1 MTTLSNQEAKNNLT
15 SSTNG
20 KSNKRKQFQK
30 PVMVLAMAIT
40 LSACGGTSDKIIDH
54 IDTNNSTNVSYIN
67 ALAHNTT
74 FYLKSSIYNA
84 SVYESRFRTVELM
97 SADVSEV
104 ITHDW
109 IDGANESVF
118 AMENS
123 ITNGS
128 RVSQNFDI
136 NKESDYWAIAWNE
149 IDENKLSVFEK
160 KTNNK
165 ADVYSVRLLATSEMS
180 VKTFLSNDI
189 LATTESGVVTAFF
202 EIEGC
207 SDLMV
212 GDNEIDLCSIGTVG
226 QSYLAVVSIDGQ
238 IVVVQE

>member
-1 MTTLSNQEAKNNLT
+1 MTTLSNQESSNNLN
-15 SSTNG
+15 SYI
-20 KSNKRKQFQK
+20 KSINNKQYRKL
-30 PVMVLAMAIT
+30 VIVLSIAMT
-40 LSACGGTSDKIIDH
+40 LSACGGTSDKIIDQ

-67 ALAHNTT
+67 TLAHNTT
-74 FYLKSSIYNA
+74 FYLKSGIYNA

-104 ITHDW
+104 IKYDW

-128 RVSQNFDI
+128 RVSQRVDI
-136 NKESDYWAIAWNE
+136 SKESGYWAIAWNDT
-149 IDENKLSVFEK
+149 DEKKLSVFEK

-165 ADVYSVRLLATSEMS
+165 SDIYSVRLLTTSEMS

-189 LATTESGVVTAFF
+189 LATTESGVVTASF
-202 EIEGC
+202 EVEGC